1 MESWIPVFFAYFAA
15 ISAVSL
21 PSIPTW
27 AGIHSME
34 MLDLTVEA
42 RFSRDNIVSTLSGLD
57 LDFPFCS
64 ACLALRES
72 VKITEFW
79 MPPLRI
85 QVIACSIAISS
96 VVKTDRT
103 GFSLIL
109 DVWPS
114 SGTTKAAFVVLAVGS
129 LLPSV

>member
-1 MESWIPVFFAYFAA
+1 MESWIPVFIASYVA
-15 ISAVSL
+15 ISADSL

-27 AGIHSME
+27 AGIHSMG
-34 MLDLTVEA
+34 MLNLTVEA
-42 RFSRDNIVSTLSGLD
+42 RFSRDNILSTLLGLD

-64 ACLALRES
+64 ACIALRES

-96 VVKTDRT
+96 VVKTE
-103 GFSLIL
+103 
-109 DVWPS
+109 
-114 SGTTKAAFVVLAVGS
+114 
-129 LLPSV
+129 

>member
-1 MESWIPVFFAYFAA
+1 MKSWIPVFIASFAA
-15 ISAVSL
+15 ISADSL
-21 PSIPTW
+21 PLIPTW
-27 AGIHSME
+27 AGIHSVE
-34 MLDLTVEA
+34 MLNLTVEA
-42 RFSRDNIVSTLSGLD
+42 RFSKDNILSTLSGLD

-64 ACLALRES
+64 ACIALRES

-79 MPPLRI
+79 MPPPI
-85 QVIACSIAISS
+85 IHACSIAISS
-96 VVKTDRT
+96 VVETDRI

-114 SGTTKAAFVVLAVGS
+114 SGTTKASPTVLAVGS